1 MPMSSLPSGY
11 TPRRCEARLRVRL
24 AARVVALSGIQSVQ
38 VNDLSRS
45 GAGITL
51 AEPLTIGKTVL
62 LQWRSLDHFATVVW
76 TNGERCGVR
85 FEEPIPMEIL
95 LEARRMTD
103 NHLAIVRQECRDA
116 AHDFVWGKYRRA

>member
-1 MPMSSLPSGY
+1 MSSLPSEY

-24 AARVVALSGIQSVQ
+24 AARLVALSGIQTVQ
-38 VNDLSRS
+38 LNDLSRN

-51 AEPLTIGKTVL
+51 AEPLKVGKTVL

-76 TNGERCGVR
+76 TKDDRCGVQ
-85 FEEPIPMEIL
+85 FEEPIPVEIL
-95 LEARRMTD
+95 LEARRLTD